1 MSDTMI
7 AMDLIHADDLTPDQL
22 MLGDLIKIGD
32 DIVEV
37 IFIESDS
44 TGDNYDIQTENEF
57 GETDFTQ
64 YSYTDKI
71 PLYVFI
77 EEEEQLKVFLCA
89 SPHKNAR
96 PDFVRLITFKKL
108 TFLPPVCQD
117 QYMKKTPE
125 ELRRLMELRRSNA
138 ASAVPSKKAYSRKG
152 RKCQSELLQLKKY
165 KGDPL

>member
-7 AMDLIHADDLTPDQL
+7 AMDLVHADNLTPDQL

-57 GETDFTQ
+57 GEKEITQ
-64 YSYTDKI
+64 YSYTDSI

-77 EEEEQLKVFLCA
+77 EQEE
-89 SPHKNAR
+89 
-96 PDFVRLITFKKL
+96 
-108 TFLPPVCQD
+108 
-117 QYMKKTPE
+117 
-125 ELRRLMELRRSNA
+125 
-138 ASAVPSKKAYSRKG
+138 
-152 RKCQSELLQLKKY
+152 
-165 KGDPL
+165 